1 MPGTLETSASVFPEE
16 DLRDELVAGGEPV
29 KTSLGEVLARFD
41 IKDSDRA
48 AIGEIEGWFE
58 ELGIA
63 AAPGLLEAG
72 KSKRAVTLYMREWG
86 PPPAP
91 PEPDAADDRGAD
103 QPPRASR
110 LERARAAFRRSN
122 GAAAPSDQVDDAA
135 LAAQL
140 SQETGMPVDAAV
152 TVIGQFDPDSE
163 FVAKLRTRAR
173 QAAAK
178 PPAPEPKTEPHP
190 AGKAAKPRRARRT
203 LRIASWVM
211 FVAGGLLL
219 LEAGITVV
227 WQEPFSAFYSA
238 RAQGRLD
245 DKLERLEDSERAREN
260 AEKRRLLAA
269 EKRAERPG
277 KRRISRKRKSEARLT
292 SLADSFSRRV
302 GEGKP
307 LGEISIP
314 KIGMKQVMVQGT
326 KPTTLRQGPGH
337 YTGTTLPGQDG
348 TVGIAGHRSTY
359 SAPFKKLNELK
370 KGDEVFVKL
379 PYGLF
384 TYRIEGTKIISPDNI
399 GAFRRAGYNRLMM
412 TACHPIF
419 SDRQRIIA
427 FGRLE
432 KIEPRGAAVL

>member
-1 MPGTLETSASVFPEE
+1 MRAPPETGASVFPEE
-16 DLRDELVAGGEPV
+16 DLRDELVANGKPLV
-29 KTSLGEVLARFD
+29 MKLADVLDRFD
-41 IKDSDRA
+41 VKASDRA
-48 AIGEIEGWFE
+48 DVAEIEEWFE
-58 ELGIA
+58 ELGMA
-63 AAPGLLEAG
+63 AEPALLETEG
-72 KSKRAVTLYMREWG
+72 RKRKLTLYMREWG
-86 PPPAP
+86 PPANGAS
-91 PEPDAADDRGAD
+91 PEPVAV
-103 QPPRASR
+103 
-110 LERARAAFRRSN
+110 ER
-122 GAAAPSDQVDDAA
+122 PSDEGSG

-140 SQETGMPVDAAV
+140 AAETGMPLAAAAD
-152 TVIGQFDPDSE
+152 VIGQFDPGSD
-163 FVAKLRTRAR
+163 FVAGLRERASE
-173 QAAAK
+173 A
-178 PPAPEPKTEPHP
+178 APEPAEPAVEP
-190 AGKAAKPRRARRT
+190 ADSVAEPAPAAESEDAEQPARPRRRRT

-419 SDRQRIIA
+419 SDKQRIIA

>member
-1 MPGTLETSASVFPEE
+1 MRAPPETGASVFPEE
-16 DLRDELVAGGEPV
+16 DLRDELVTSGEPLIM
-29 KTSLGEVLARFD
+29 KLADLLDRFD
-41 IKDSDRA
+41 VKPSDRA
-48 AIGEIEGWFE
+48 AVAEIEEWFE
-58 ELGIA
+58 ELGMA
-63 AAPGLLEAG
+63 AEPTLLETEG
-72 KSKRAVTLYMREWG
+72 RKRKLTLYMREWG
-86 PPPAP
+86 PPANGAS
-91 PEPDAADDRGAD
+91 PEPVAV
-103 QPPRASR
+103 
-110 LERARAAFRRSN
+110 ER
-122 GAAAPSDQVDDAA
+122 PSDEGSG

-140 SQETGMPVDAAV
+140 AAETGMPLAAAAD
-152 TVIGQFDPDSE
+152 VIGQFDPGSD
-163 FVAKLRTRAR
+163 FVAGLRERASE
-173 QAAAK
+173 A
-178 PPAPEPKTEPHP
+178 APEPAVEPADSVAEP
-190 AGKAAKPRRARRT
+190 APAAESEDAEQPARPRRRRT
-203 LRIASWVM
+203 LLVASWVM
-211 FVAGGLLL
+211 FAAGGLLL

-238 RAQGRLD
+238 RAQGRLE

>member
-1 MPGTLETSASVFPEE
+1 MRGPLKTGAGVFPEE
-16 DLRDELVAGGEPV
+16 DLRDELVTNGKPLVMKLAD
-29 KTSLGEVLARFD
+29 VLDRFD
-41 IKDSDRA
+41 VKPSDRA
-48 AIGEIEGWFE
+48 AVAEIEEWFE
-58 ELGIA
+58 ELGMA
-63 AAPGLLEAG
+63 AEPTLLETEG
-72 KSKRAVTLYMREWG
+72 RKRKLTLYMREWG
-86 PPPAP
+86 PPANGAS
-91 PEPDAADDRGAD
+91 PEPVAV
-103 QPPRASR
+103 
-110 LERARAAFRRSN
+110 ER
-122 GAAAPSDQVDDAA
+122 PSDEGPG

-140 SQETGMPVDAAV
+140 AAETGMPLAAAAD
-152 TVIGQFDPDSE
+152 VIGQFDPGSD
-163 FVAKLRTRAR
+163 FVAGLRERASE
-173 QAAAK
+173 A
-178 PPAPEPKTEPHP
+178 APEPAEPAVEP
-190 AGKAAKPRRARRT
+190 ADSVPEPAPAAESEDAEQPARPRRRRT
-203 LRIASWVM
+203 LLVASWVM

-238 RAQGRLD
+238 RAQGRLE

-260 AEKRRLLAA
+260 AQKRRLLAA

-277 KRRISRKRKSEARLT
+277 KRRISRKRKSEARIT

-314 KIGMKQVMVQGT
+314 RMGMKQVMVQGT

>member
-1 MPGTLETSASVFPEE
+1 MRAPPETGASVFPEE
-16 DLRDELVAGGEPV
+16 DLRDELVTSGEPLIM
-29 KTSLGEVLARFD
+29 KLADLLDRFD
-41 IKDSDRA
+41 VKPSDRA
-48 AIGEIEGWFE
+48 AVAEIEEWFE
-58 ELGIA
+58 ELGMA
-63 AAPGLLEAG
+63 AEPTLLETEG
-72 KSKRAVTLYMREWG
+72 RKRKLTLYMREWG
-86 PPPAP
+86 PPANGAS
-91 PEPDAADDRGAD
+91 PEPVAV
-103 QPPRASR
+103 
-110 LERARAAFRRSN
+110 ER
-122 GAAAPSDQVDDAA
+122 PSDEGPG

-140 SQETGMPVDAAV
+140 AAETGMPLAAAAD
-152 TVIGQFDPDSE
+152 VIGQFDPGSD
-163 FVAKLRTRAR
+163 FVAGLREHASE
-173 QAAAK
+173 A
-178 PPAPEPKTEPHP
+178 APEPAEPAVEP
-190 AGKAAKPRRARRT
+190 ADSVPEPAPAAESEDAEQPARPRRRRT
-203 LRIASWVM
+203 LLVASWVM

-238 RAQGRLD
+238 RAQGRLE

-260 AEKRRLLAA
+260 AQKRRLLAA

-277 KRRISRKRKSEARLT
+277 KRRISRKRKSEARIT

-314 KIGMKQVMVQGT
+314 RMGMKQVMVQGT

>member
-1 MPGTLETSASVFPEE
+1 MRAPPETGASVFPEE
-16 DLRDELVAGGEPV
+16 DLRDELVTSGEPLIM
-29 KTSLGEVLARFD
+29 KLADLLDRFD
-41 IKDSDRA
+41 VKPSDRA
-48 AIGEIEGWFE
+48 AVAEIEEWFE
-58 ELGIA
+58 ELGMA
-63 AAPGLLEAG
+63 AEPTLLETEG
-72 KSKRAVTLYMREWG
+72 RKRKLTLYMREWG
-86 PPPAP
+86 PPANGAS
-91 PEPDAADDRGAD
+91 PEPVAV
-103 QPPRASR
+103 
-110 LERARAAFRRSN
+110 ER
-122 GAAAPSDQVDDAA
+122 PSDEGPG

-140 SQETGMPVDAAV
+140 AAETGMPLAAAAD
-152 TVIGQFDPDSE
+152 VIGQFDPGSD
-163 FVAKLRTRAR
+163 FVAGLRERASE
-173 QAAAK
+173 A
-178 PPAPEPKTEPHP
+178 APEPAEPAVEP
-190 AGKAAKPRRARRT
+190 ADSVPEPAPAAESEDAEQPARPRRRRT
-203 LRIASWVM
+203 LLVASWVM

-238 RAQGRLD
+238 RAQGRLE

-277 KRRISRKRKSEARLT
+277 KRRISRKRKSEARIT

-314 KIGMKQVMVQGT
+314 KIGLKQVMVQGT

>member
-1 MPGTLETSASVFPEE
+1 MRAPPETGASVFPEE
-16 DLRDELVAGGEPV
+16 DLRDELVANGKPLV
-29 KTSLGEVLARFD
+29 MKLADVLDRFD
-41 IKDSDRA
+41 VKASDRA
-48 AIGEIEGWFE
+48 AVAEIEEWFG
-58 ELGIA
+58 ELGMA
-63 AAPGLLEAG
+63 AEPTLLETEG
-72 KSKRAVTLYMREWG
+72 RKRKLTLYMREWG
-86 PPPAP
+86 PPANGAS
-91 PEPDAADDRGAD
+91 PEPVAV
-103 QPPRASR
+103 
-110 LERARAAFRRSN
+110 ER
-122 GAAAPSDQVDDAA
+122 PSDEGSG

-140 SQETGMPVDAAV
+140 AAETGMPLAAAAD
-152 TVIGQFDPDSE
+152 VIGQFDPGSD
-163 FVAKLRTRAR
+163 FVAGLRERASE
-173 QAAAK
+173 A
-178 PPAPEPKTEPHP
+178 APEPAEPAVEP
-190 AGKAAKPRRARRT
+190 ADSVAEPAPAAESEDAEQPARPRRRRT
-203 LRIASWVM
+203 LLVASWVM
-211 FVAGGLLL
+211 FAAGGLLL
-219 LEAGITVV
+219 LEAGITVA

-238 RAQGRLD
+238 RAQGRLE

-370 KGDEVFVKL
+370 KGNEVFVKL

>member
-1 MPGTLETSASVFPEE
+1 MRAPPETGASVFPEE
-16 DLRDELVAGGEPV
+16 DLRDELVTSGEPLIM
-29 KTSLGEVLARFD
+29 KLADLLDRFD
-41 IKDSDRA
+41 VKPSDRA
-48 AIGEIEGWFE
+48 AVAEIEEWFE
-58 ELGIA
+58 ELGMA
-63 AAPGLLEAG
+63 AEPTLLETEG
-72 KSKRAVTLYMREWG
+72 RKRKLTLYMREWG
-86 PPPAP
+86 PPANGAS
-91 PEPDAADDRGAD
+91 PEPVAV
-103 QPPRASR
+103 
-110 LERARAAFRRSN
+110 ER
-122 GAAAPSDQVDDAA
+122 PSDEGPG

-140 SQETGMPVDAAV
+140 AAETGMPLAAAAD
-152 TVIGQFDPDSE
+152 VIGQFDPGSD
-163 FVAKLRTRAR
+163 FVAGLRERASE
-173 QAAAK
+173 A
-178 PPAPEPKTEPHP
+178 APEPAEPAVEP
-190 AGKAAKPRRARRT
+190 ADSVPEPAPAAESEDAEQPARPRRRRT
-203 LRIASWVM
+203 LLVASWVM

-238 RAQGRLD
+238 RAQGRLE

-260 AEKRRLLAA
+260 AQKRRLLAA

-277 KRRISRKRKSEARLT
+277 KRRISRKRKSEARIT

-302 GEGKP
+302 GEGKL

-314 KIGMKQVMVQGT
+314 KIGLKQVMVQGT